1 MNKILTHISLL
12 LFSTALFAQTSN
24 QGVLYVAEGTQFST
38 VEAMDNLEDGQF
50 FNDGET
56 FLYSHLNND
65 GVIDF
70 YNQTGITRFIGSEDQ
85 IISGGRISYLYDAH
99 FFNRSAPSPFLLTGA
114 VNISGMADF
123 EEGIVD
129 NRNFGGEVSFRNNA
143 NHQNTSDYSH
153 VDGPVNKLGKTS
165 FTFPIGDGGYY
176 RPGGISAPFDSEA
189 RFKGTFYFQNSDELY
204 PHELR
209 AGVLYEID
217 NQEYWTIEEKTTT
230 NEDVLITLS
239 YREVTTPSS
248 FMLAAANDAI
258 TIVRWDVASNMWVN
272 EGGVVDHDNQTVTT
286 AVSDYGVFTFGTIRE
301 EAVTNPGNLV
311 IYNGVTPNGDGI
323 NDFFFIDIP
332 SDGSV
337 RDLHVMVFNR
347 WGVKVFESDNYGVGN
362 DVFDGF
368 SRGRLTIDDK
378 KQLPSGT
385 YYYIL
390 DYQYGDIAQNN
401 RHKQAGY
408 LYLSGN

>member
-129 NRNFGGEVSFRNNA
+129 NRNFGGTFTFSNNA
-143 NHQNTSDYSH
+143 YHVNTSDYSH
-153 VDGPVNKLGKTS
+153 VDGTVDKLGNTEFIYPK
-165 FTFPIGDGGYY
+165 GHKNYY
-176 RPGGISAPFDSEA
+176 RIGGISAPSNEESV
-189 RFKGTFYFQNSDELY
+189 FKGTYFFENSDEIH
-204 PHELR
+204 PHRLK
-209 AGVLYEID
+209 AGIITAIND
-217 NQEYWTIEEKTTT
+217 REYWTIERESD
-230 NEDVLITLS
+230 NEVLITLS
-239 YREVTTPSS
+239 WREETTPR
-248 FMLAAANDAI
+248 FIINAAEDDRVV
-258 TIVRWDVASNMWVN
+258 IVRWDEATNMWVD
-272 EGGVVDHDNQTVTT
+272 EGGVANVNEQTVTT
-286 AVSDYGVFTFGTIRE
+286 AVSGYGLFTLAKAGKKD
-301 EAVTNPGNLV
+301 PGGV
-311 IYNGVTPNGDGI
+311 SVYTGVTPNDDGV
-323 NDFFFIDIP
+323 NDHFIIVIP
-332 SDGSV
+332 NDGSV
-337 RDLHVMVFNR
+337 RDLKVKVFNR
-347 WGVKVFESDNYGVGN
+347 WGVQVYESDDYGVNG
-362 DVFDGF
+362 DVF
-368 SRGRLTIDDK
+368 RGYSSGRATINK
-378 KQLPSGT
+378 NERLPSGT
-385 YYYIL
+385 YFYTL
-390 DYQYGDIAQNN
+390 DYEYGDPEDPTDIN

>member
-143 NHQNTSDYSH
+143 NHQNTSE
-153 VDGPVNKLGKTS
+153 
-165 FTFPIGDGGYY
+165 IG
-176 RPGGISAPFDSEA
+176 RASCRERVKISVVAGS
-189 RFKGTFYFQNSDELY
+189 LY
-204 PHELR
+204 
-209 AGVLYEID
+209 
-217 NQEYWTIEEKTTT
+217 N
-230 NEDVLITLS
+230 
-239 YREVTTPSS
+239 
-248 FMLAAANDAI
+248 
-258 TIVRWDVASNMWVN
+258 
-272 EGGVVDHDNQTVTT
+272 
-286 AVSDYGVFTFGTIRE
+286 
-301 EAVTNPGNLV
+301 
-311 IYNGVTPNGDGI
+311 
-323 NDFFFIDIP
+323 
-332 SDGSV
+332 
-337 RDLHVMVFNR
+337 
-347 WGVKVFESDNYGVGN
+347 
-362 DVFDGF
+362 
-368 SRGRLTIDDK
+368 
-378 KQLPSGT
+378 
-385 YYYIL
+385 
-390 DYQYGDIAQNN
+390 
-401 RHKQAGY
+401 
-408 LYLSGN
+408 